1 MNPNITKDGVEVRAG
16 QIWRDLDKRES
27 GRTIKVVSV
36 AEGKALSRDHVKLT
50 GFTCR
55 MNRPISVRRMHK
67 GGTGWELV
75 SQPEDEK

>member
-1 MNPNITKDGVEVRAG
+1 
-16 QIWRDLDKRES
+16 
-27 GRTIKVVSV
+27 
-36 AEGKALSRDHVKLT
+36 
-50 GFTCR
+50 